1 MQLLIIFTL
10 TATLA
15 FADHDPEPYAPPPPL
30 TYKRPTTT
38 YKEPERYVPQPYE
51 YKYGVEDQYSGTSFD
66 KNENQSPDGVTTGSY
81 RVNLPDGRVQVVS
94 YTVDAYNGYVAD
106 VRYEG
111 EAVYPDPPKD
121 GYGKAYH
128 SDPAPFHPASRP
140 KYAPA
145 PVPTYK
151 AAPAY
156 RPTLAYKPSPVPDY
170 KPAPVPAYKAAPA
183 PVPAYAPTPATK
195 YKPAAPKY
203 TPVVPDYVPEPKYVP
218 GKRTPEEEGED
229 SEHEDKDTIAQY

>member
-1 MQLLIIFTL
+1 MQLLIFLTL

-15 FADHDPEPYAPPPPL
+15 FADHVPEPYAPPPPL
-30 TYKRPTTT
+30 TYKRPPTT
-38 YKEPERYVPQPYE
+38 YKEPERYDPQPYE

-121 GYGKAYH
+121 GYGKASYH
-128 SDPAPFHPASRP
+128 PAPRP

-145 PVPTYK
+145 PAPTYK

-156 RPTLAYKPSPVPDY
+156 RPAPAY
-170 KPAPVPAYKAAPA
+170 KPAPVPAYKPAPVPAYKSAPA
-183 PVPAYAPTPATK
+183 PVPAYAPTPTPK

-203 TPVVPDYVPEPKYVP
+203 APVVPDYIPEPKYVP
-218 GKRTPEEEGED
+218 GKRTPEVEGED
-229 SEHEDKDTIAQY
+229 SEHQDKDTAAQY